1 VIRCVRIAENE
12 VNLYAF
18 ILRIKDYIFQTQE
31 LQSRRQQEELSS
43 DLEVS
48 IYDIDRN
55 EKSKIYKIL
64 LVRKLNMPIL
74 HLFLYRKKNL
84 IKKKIKKILIILLH
98 IWLLLVRR
106 IFHSPLSIYVSQG
119 NPERINREIAEQLR
133 FTVEFDF
140 KNHSIRQ
147 ANLMQTR
154 YENEIKELITKQSIS
169 ECEQA
174 KFRLQILD
182 ERLKQFV
189 SFNQNLLFPVCF

>member
-1 VIRCVRIAENE
+1 MIQRVRIAENE
-12 VNLYAF
+12 VNLHGF
-18 ILRIKDYIFQTQE
+18 IQRIKNSIFQTQE

-55 EKSKIYKIL
+55 EKSKIYKKI
-64 LVRKLNMPIL
+64 LVRKSTIRYL
-74 HLFLYRKKNL
+74 HLFLCRKKNL
-84 IKKKIKKILIILLH
+84 IKENIKKILIILLH
-98 IWLLLVRR
+98 IWLLLVCS
-106 IFHSPLSIYVSQG
+106 IFHSPLFIYVSQG
-119 NPERINREIAEQLR
+119 NPERINPEIAEQLR

-154 YENEIKELITKQSIS
+154 YENEIEELIAKQKHQLSIS

-174 KFRLQILD
+174 KFRLQILE

-189 SFNQNLLFPVCF
+189 